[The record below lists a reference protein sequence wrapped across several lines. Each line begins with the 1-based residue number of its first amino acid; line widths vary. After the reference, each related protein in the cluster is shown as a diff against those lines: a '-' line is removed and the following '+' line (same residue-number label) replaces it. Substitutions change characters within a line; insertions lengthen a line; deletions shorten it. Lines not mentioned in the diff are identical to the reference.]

1 MDNATDQA
9 ALLRLFRQPDHPT
22 AVVCMDV
29 AQAISLTHT
38 LSAIGLKVREDVSLI
53 SFNNTEAGRFHHPP
67 LTSFDVNPYQ
77 LGVEAMNMILD
88 LVKEKPVSA
97 SREVPFTLIERESV
111 RVLKD

>member
-1 MDNATDQA
+1 MDNATDQET
-9 ALLRLFRQPDHPT
+9 LLRLFRQPDRPT
-22 AVVCMDV
+22 AVVCMDD

-38 LSAIGLKVREDVSLI
+38 LSAIGLKVPEDVSLI

-67 LTSFDVNPYQ
+67 LTSFDVNTYQ

-88 LVKEKPVSA
+88 LVKEKPAPA
-97 SREVPFTLIERESV
+97 SREVPFTLVERESV

>member
-1 MDNATDQA
+1 MDD
-9 ALLRLFRQPDHPT
+9 
-22 AVVCMDV
+22 
-29 AQAISLTHT
+29 AQAIGLTQIV
-38 LSAIGLKVREDVSLI
+38 SDGGLKVPEDVSLI

-77 LGVEAMNMILD
+77 LGAAAMNMILA
-88 LVKEKPVSA
+88 LVKEKPAPA